1 MSLFQKSLEV
11 MQGHGNLRR
20 RERNDM
26 DKTTS
31 KKDSPE
37 KNTKMKLTI
46 TCFSIDCHE
55 TKCIKSILKK
65 RLESKLRRKYV
76 LNLLN
81 EPQHLAKIKTPKL
94 LMIPNKGATNF
105 REQ

>member
-1 MSLFQKSLEV
+1 MRTCYLNTVKQNKTFFSDFNSVLFHFFSPVASLFQKSLEA

-37 KNTKMKLTI
+37 K
-46 TCFSIDCHE
+46 
-55 TKCIKSILKK
+55 KK
-65 RLESKLRRKYV
+65 R
-76 LNLLN
+76 
-81 EPQHLAKIKTPKL
+81 KINDETYL
-94 LMIPNKGATNF
+94 QALF
-105 REQ
+105 D